1 MKMHAV
7 KITKVLDVNSV
18 SIKLVSL
25 KLTLTPTVP
34 LILKIDIYE
43 TCKRSTTEGN
53 RLI

>member
-25 KLTLTPTVP
+25 KLTLTPTISMKLVREVP
-34 LILKIDIYE
+34 LKAIA
-43 TCKRSTTEGN
+43 
-53 RLI
+53 